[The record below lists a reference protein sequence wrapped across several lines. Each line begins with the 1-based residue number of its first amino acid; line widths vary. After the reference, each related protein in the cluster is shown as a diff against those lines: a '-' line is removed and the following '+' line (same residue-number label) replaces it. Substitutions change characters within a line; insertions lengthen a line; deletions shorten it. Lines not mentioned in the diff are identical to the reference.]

1 MDNAT
6 KQYLDG
12 FLGNPQEDS
21 DDPYRC
27 NDLDFQ
33 KICANRAPRTPL
45 GTSAAGS
52 AGCFHFIS
60 FHFISFHFISF
71 HFISFHFISF
81 HFSPRAGRRGR
92 GERQVHAG

>member
-1 MDNAT
+1 MTRTVAMIWIF
-6 KQYLDG
+6 KKFVLIG
-12 FLGNPQEDS
+12 PLGP
-21 DDPYRC
+21 
-27 NDLDFQ
+27 
-33 KICANRAPRTPL
+33 PL

-52 AGCFHFIS
+52 AGC
-60 FHFISFHFISF
+60 F